1 MDDKNKKVSKFKFV
15 DKVEEVSLK
24 HEDNLIENG
33 SNEQKV
39 NSKSN
44 CIGIKSENKRYFSY
58 EKRVTIL
65 VILTIILFLGAFY
78 ALYRAF
84 HFSSDEKVT
93 YYESSDSQYTVCLNK
108 NSYYNQECLPSGMKY
123 LSSIVKDIDIDY
135 SYNVNFSSDIDYKFS
150 YYVVANLKIY
160 DDDSGKNVLYNNDDL
175 LAERQVLSGESDK
188 IDINSSVKVQYDK
201 YLEYFNNYKKDY
213 SLNAKGVINVLLYVD
228 DSYDTRVVSSINI
241 PLGEQT
247 FSVSVNDI
255 NANKQ
260 SVSLNSNSWNNY
272 NEISAFLGAFLS
284 LICLMFIVKLIKY
297 VTYSFDRK
305 SKYESLIN
313 HILKEYDDSIVS
325 VKDYSIDANK
335 KLVKVLSFKELLDV
349 RTSINKPII
358 YSKVNNVKS
367 NFIVEDDSIIYKYTL
382 KDTDDKV
389 ANKQVG
395 VYYEWW

>member
-24 HEDNLIENG
+24 HEDNLKENG

-44 CIGIKSENKRYFSY
+44 GIGIKSENKRYFSY

-65 VILTIILFLGAFY
+65 VILTIILFIGSFY

-84 HFSSDEKVT
+84 HYSSDEKVT

-389 ANKQVG
+389 ANK
-395 VYYEWW
+395 

>member
-24 HEDNLIENG
+24 HEDNLKENG

-44 CIGIKSENKRYFSY
+44 GIGIKSENKRYFSY

-389 ANKQVG
+389 ANK
-395 VYYEWW
+395 

>member
-24 HEDNLIENG
+24 HEDNLKENG

-44 CIGIKSENKRYFSY
+44 GIGIKSENKRYFSY

-150 YYVVANLKIY
+150 YYVVANFKIY

-335 KLVKVLSFKELLDV
+335 KMVKVLSFKELLDV

>member
-15 DKVEEVSLK
+15 DKVEETSLDDV
-24 HEDNLIENG
+24 HSNMENE
-33 SNEQKV
+33 NEVKENKV
-39 NSKSN
+39 NTSDNRVKP
-44 CIGIKSENKRYFSY
+44 ENKRYFSY
-58 EKRVTIL
+58 EKRVAGL
-65 VILTIILFLGAFY
+65 VILTIILFIGAFY
-78 ALYRAF
+78 AMYKAF

-108 NSYYNQECLPSGMKY
+108 NSYYNQECLPSGMQY
-123 LSSIVKDIDIDY
+123 LSSIVNNVGVDF
-135 SYNVNFSSDIDYKFS
+135 SYNVNFSDDIDYKFS

-160 DDDSGKNVLYNNDDL
+160 DDSNEDKILYNNDDL

-325 VKDYSIDANK
+325 VKDYSIDSDK
-335 KLVKVLSFKELLDV
+335 KLVKVLNFKELLDV
-349 RTSINKPII
+349 KNSINKPII

-367 NFIVEDDSIIYKYTL
+367 NFIVEDDSIIYKYTI
-382 KDTDDKV
+382 KDTDDKDV
-389 ANKQVG
+389 NK
-395 VYYEWW
+395 

>member
-24 HEDNLIENG
+24 HEDNLKENG

-44 CIGIKSENKRYFSY
+44 GIGIKSENKRYFSY

-160 DDDSGKNVLYNNDDL
+160 DDDSGENVLYNNDDL

-389 ANKQVG
+389 ANK
-395 VYYEWW
+395 

>member
-1 MDDKNKKVSKFKFV
+1 MDDKNKKVNKFKFV
-15 DKVEEVSLK
+15 DSSDDVSLS
-24 HEDNLIENG
+24 DNQFNMKNDDLTKENEI
-33 SNEQKV
+33 NNNNNHV
-39 NSKSN
+39 
-44 CIGIKSENKRYFSY
+44 KSENKRYFSY
-58 EKRVTIL
+58 EKRVAIL
-65 VILTIILFLGAFY
+65 VILTIILFIGAFY

-93 YYESSDSQYTVCLNK
+93 YYENSDSQYTVCLNK
-108 NSYYNQECLPSGMKY
+108 NSYYNQECLPAGMQY
-123 LSSIVKDIDIDY
+123 LAPIVNNIGVDF
-135 SYNVNFSSDIDYKFS
+135 SYNVNFSEDIDYKFS

-160 DDDSGKNVLYNNDDL
+160 DNSNEDKILYNNDDL
-175 LAERQVLSGESDK
+175 LAERQVLSGKSNK

-201 YLEYFNNYKKDY
+201 YLEYFNKYKKDY

-241 PLGEQT
+241 PIGEQT
-247 FSVSVNDI
+247 FSVGVNDI

-325 VKDYSIDANK
+325 VKDYSIDTNK

-367 NFIVEDDSIIYKYTL
+367 DFIVEDDSIIYKYTI
-382 KDTDDKV
+382 KDTDDLVK
-389 ANKQVG
+389 NK
-395 VYYEWW
+395 

>member
-1 MDDKNKKVSKFKFV
+1 MDDKDKKVSKFKFV
-15 DKVEEVSLK
+15 DKREESLK
-24 HEDNLIENG
+24 NETNLNNDKKPEKKI
-33 SNEQKV
+33 
-39 NSKSN
+39 
-44 CIGIKSENKRYFSY
+44 YFSY

-65 VILTIILFLGAFY
+65 VVFTIILFIGSFY

-84 HFSSDEKVT
+84 HYSSDEKVT

-108 NSYYNQECLPSGMKY
+108 NNYYNQECLPTGMKY
-123 LSSIVKDIDIDY
+123 LSSIVRDVNIDY
-135 SYNVNFSSDIDYKFS
+135 SYNVNFSSDIDYNFS

-160 DDDSGKNVLYNNDDL
+160 EDDKGENVLYSNEDL
-175 LAERQVLSGESDK
+175 LAEKKVVSGVSDK

-247 FSVSVNDI
+247 FSISVNDI

-260 SVSLNSNSWNNY
+260 SVSLDSNTWNNY

-305 SKYESLIN
+305 SKYESIVN

-325 VKDYSIDANK
+325 VKDYSIDTNK
-335 KLVKVLSFKELLDV
+335 KIVKVLSFKELLDV
-349 RTSINKPII
+349 EKNINKPII
-358 YSKVNNVKS
+358 YFKVNNVKS
-367 NFIVEDDSIIYKYTL
+367 DFIVEDDNIIYKYTI
-382 KDTDDKV
+382 KDTDELVK
-389 ANKQVG
+389 NK
-395 VYYEWW
+395 

>member
-24 HEDNLIENG
+24 HEDNLKENG

-44 CIGIKSENKRYFSY
+44 GIGIKSENKRYFSY

-135 SYNVNFSSDIDYKFS
+135 SYNVNFFSDIDYKFS

-389 ANKQVG
+389 ANK
-395 VYYEWW
+395 

>member
-389 ANKQVG
+389 ANK
-395 VYYEWW
+395 